1 MAGNKRW
8 DNDDDDDGYDVFW
21 NVDVDVDVEAAAAAV
36 EEAETAETAEHSL
49 CGSSS
54 SGSNSAQH
62 SRGQATLGILARAVP
77 GHRRWVRRRRGGE
90 EVGEG
95 EQM

>member
-8 DNDDDDDGYDVFW
+8 DNDDDDGDDVFW

-49 CGSSS
+49 CGSS
-54 SGSNSAQH
+54 NSAQH
-62 SRGQATLGILARAVP
+62 SRGQATLGNLARAVP
-77 GHRRWVRRRRGGE
+77 GHRRWVRRRRRGE